1 MVLSVPSVAV
11 TPAGAARLYVTE
23 KLVLVPPR
31 VVSNIVFNPEVKFG
45 EVTTTVVEFG
55 VPTIVADTPPIVTEE
70 VESKLLPVIVILLNE
85 PMICV
90 DEDTPVIPGNP

>member
-1 MVLSVPSVAV
+1 MGVD
-11 TPAGAARLYVTE
+11 RLYVTE

-31 VVSNIVFNPEVKFG
+31 VVSDMVFEPEVKVDG
-45 EVTTTVVEFG
+45 GITTTVVEVG

-85 PMICV
+85 PMVCV
-90 DEDTPVIPGNP
+90 DGDTPVIPGNP